1 MEEWRIHINKIC
13 CEKFLLNKKISTF
26 FRRKW
31 EKSCTLGILS
41 YLRRIYAFFRVALV
55 PPTNF
60 FIFSVS
66 LHEVVLF
73 GCSIAPVTRKFIFA
87 DFLGVKVGYFAKIFP
102 FWRFLT
108 IFLTF
113 FGHTLVYT
121 SLEMTWFRLSHI
133 RFKFCG
139 HFYINLGFY
148 GDSRFRIMSFWRY
161 FELVLSLFWALW
173 GLIFAYSGGH
183 VYPKCLKCLGNWHG
197 RMKNSY

>member
-73 GCSIAPVTRKFIFA
+73 GCSIATITRKFIFA
-87 DFLGVKVGYFAKIFP
+87 DFLGSKLGTSRKLSHFDD
-102 FWRFLT
+102 FWRFFWLFSAT
-108 IFLTF
+108 LRYKQALKWHDLDIATSDLTF
-113 FGHTLVYT
+113 EVIFTSIWAFMAIFCSELRQFGC
-121 SLEMTWFRLSHI
+121 I
-133 RFKFCG
+133 
-139 HFYINLGFY
+139 
-148 GDSRFRIMSFWRY
+148 
-161 FELVLSLFWALW
+161 LSLFWALW
-173 GLIFAYSGGH
+173 GLIFAYSGGQ
-183 VYPKCLKCLGNWHG
+183 VCPKCLKCLGNCHG